1 MVDQSKIADVRKRF
15 EKYSGPVVNA
25 GGVLRS
31 LARNTHSA
39 AMARDMGAEIAP
51 VIPGS
56 VATSDRIPTL
66 GRSGSLMPRVAGG
79 IC

>member
-39 AMARDMGAEIAP
+39 AMARDMGAEIAQSFP
-51 VIPGS
+51 
-56 VATSDRIPTL
+56 DQ
-66 GRSGSLMPRVAGG
+66 
-79 IC
+79 